1 MTYDVRLN
9 INNDITKTVISKK
22 DVAGAELEG
31 AKMQVLDKDGNIVD
45 EWTSANEPHEIDGLV
60 AGNEY
65 TLHEDLAPLGF
76 VKASDVKFTVNT
88 NGEVKM

>member
-1 MTYDVRLN
+1 MQFAQKDFTTLTYDVRLN

-45 EWTSANEPHEIDGLV
+45 EWTSACLL
-60 AGNEY
+60 Y
-65 TLHEDLAPLGF
+65 TSF
-76 VKASDVKFTVNT
+76 RSI
-88 NGEVKM
+88 